1 MNVLTVSDVHG
12 DIRRSLWEDVANR
25 RLDVG
30 LILLLG
36 DLTFT
41 PAFDSSNTSERTR
54 NN

>member
-1 MNVLTVSDVHG
+1 MSAM
-12 DIRRSLWEDVANR
+12 RRQVNRTWEDVANR
-25 RLDVG
+25 RLDVD

-41 PAFDSSNTSERTR
+41 PGFDSSNTFERTR